1 MATQTSFW
9 QRVSTLFRPDDH
21 VGAETPLTPPR
32 PTTTATVTPAET
44 PRPLTL
50 LDNSATPWWRRRQ
63 VRQAQSQ
70 EMALRVYELAGAM
83 QQHFRQQDQRAAELA
98 GSLDRVGGVLE
109 QLAGAQRAQGE
120 FLRSIAERTDVAS
133 KHAAALTET
142 LSRMPD
148 SLMTQAEAIRTVAR
162 QLEVSQESDTQLM
175 HSLQQFGRAVDTLGE
190 SGTAQVEVLHKLNAA
205 QRAQHDT
212 LTTLVREQ
220 SRRFVIVLVV
230 ASLVAVAGLAAL
242 GGTLLLVLRRMA

>member
-1 MATQTSFW
+1 MATQSSCW
-9 QRVSTLFRPDDH
+9 QRVGNLIRPDDPNATD
-21 VGAETPLTPPR
+21 VPPMPPLATS
-32 PTTTATVTPAET
+32 TATVEPAA
-44 PRPLTL
+44 PRALTVV
-50 LDNSATPWWRRRQ
+50 DAAATPWWRRRQ

-83 QQHFRQQDQRAAELA
+83 QQHFRQQDQRAVELA
-98 GSLDRVGGVLE
+98 GSLDRVGGILE
-109 QLAGAQRAQGE
+109 QLASSQKAQGDY
-120 FLRSIAERTDVAS
+120 LRTIAERTDVAS

-190 SGTAQVEVLHKLNAA
+190 SGTAQVQVLHKLNTA
-205 QRAQHDT
+205 QREQHEA

-220 SRRFVIVLVV
+220 SRRFVVVLAI
-230 ASLVAVAGLAAL
+230 ASVVAVAGLAAL
-242 GGTLLLVLRRMA
+242 GVTLLLVLRRFG

>member
-1 MATQTSFW
+1 MATQSSFW
-9 QRVSTLFRPDDH
+9 QRVGNLFRPDDPNATD
-21 VGAETPLTPPR
+21 VPPMPPLSTS
-32 PTTTATVTPAET
+32 TATVEPAA
-44 PRPLTL
+44 PRALTVV
-50 LDNSATPWWRRRQ
+50 DAAATPWWRRRQ

-83 QQHFRQQDQRAAELA
+83 QQHFRQQDQRAVELA
-98 GSLDRVGGVLE
+98 GSLDRVGGILE
-109 QLAGAQRAQGE
+109 QLASSQKAQGDY
-120 FLRSIAERTDVAS
+120 LRTIAERTDVAS

-190 SGTAQVEVLHKLNAA
+190 SGTAQVQVLHKLNTA
-205 QRAQHDT
+205 QREQHEA

-220 SRRFVIVLVV
+220 SRRFVVVLAI
-230 ASLVAVAGLAAL
+230 ASVVAVAGLAAL
-242 GGTLLLVLRRMA
+242 GVTLLLVLRRFG